1 MIKLC
6 VGLLGLMLIP
16 FMIPIVAVVGAYKYI
31 MNDIAGKYDEDK

>member
-16 FMIPIVAVVGAYKYI
+16 FMIPIVAVVSAYNYI
-31 MNDIAGKYDEDK
+31 MNDIAGKYDKE